1 MLILKDI
8 HKEYPAG
15 DSKVPALRGVS
26 VEFRQ
31 NEFVS
36 ILGPSGCGKT
46 TLLNIIGGLDGYT
59 SGDLVINGKS
69 TKDFRDADWDAYRNH
84 SIGFVFQSYNL
95 IPHQTV
101 LANVELALTISG
113 ISKAERRRRAKEAL
127 EKVGLASEIHKRP
140 NQMSGGQ
147 MQRVAIAR
155 ALVNNPDILLADE
168 PTGALDSETSVQIM
182 EMLKEVA
189 RDRLVIMVTHNPELA
204 ETYSTRIIRILDGK
218 IISDSNPFTAKEA
231 PQKKENQEASNEK
244 PKKEKRLK
252 NRSMS
257 FGTALALSMNNL
269 RTKKGR
275 TLLTSFA
282 GSIGIIGI
290 ALILAISN
298 GVTVFINRVQEDTLS
313 SYPISIQAETADM
326 SSIIGTM
333 MNANTADGESAHEKD
348 AVYSNRVMY
357 ELLNSLSQ
365 IEVQK
370 NNLTAFKA
378 YLDTNEEFKQYVSA
392 ISYAYN
398 LDFHIFTKD
407 TANTIIKTDIES
419 LMTELMT
426 PTGSSNNGTTGT
438 PSSGNTQGGMMGG
451 GNMGMFASYD
461 VWQEMLPGK
470 DGALVN
476 ELFDEQYEL
485 VYGSYPSAY
494 NEILLIVDENH
505 EISDI
510 VLYSLGLKTT
520 EEMKADLMASMRG
533 ENEGKAPESWS
544 YEDICAKTFKMILP
558 SDFYQKNPDG
568 TYTDIS
574 ETSAGLAMLY
584 SSDKAIELKISG
596 IIRPNGDAVASMMSG
611 SIGYTS
617 ALTEYAMKRAAESDI
632 VKAQLSDPTVDILS
646 GLPFKTDDNTEFS
659 NAEKAEKIKAYFAKL
674 SKPEKAAL
682 FIKMQSTADPAMFE
696 EQAAEF
702 LATQSPEELRQMVIS
717 TYAEQMGI
725 TDKTQIEQYINNMS
739 DEELAENAKAFIIE
753 RAATEYAFR
762 VEAELSALSAD
773 QLAMM
778 FDAAVYTEEQYAGFF
793 DLYMPATHSEATYE
807 TVLNMLGYVDENSPS
822 SINIYASTFAD
833 KDEISRMIRE
843 YNDSVAEEDQIS
855 YTDLVALLMS
865 SITTV
870 INAISYVLIAF
881 VAVSLV
887 VSSIMIGIITY
898 ISVLERTKEIGILRA
913 IGASKKDVSRVFNAE
928 TVIVG
933 FISGAIGILFTILAI
948 LIANPILHAITGLS
962 NLNAVLPWGA
972 ALILVALSVTL
983 TLIAGILPS
992 RMAAKKDP
1000 VVALRTE

>member
-1 MLILKDI
+1 MLTLKDI

-26 VEFRQ
+26 VEFRK

-46 TLLNIIGGLDGYT
+46 TLLNIIGGLDQYT
-59 SGDLVINGKS
+59 SGDLIISGKS
-69 TKDFRDADWDAYRNH
+69 TKNFRDADWDAYRNH

-95 IPHQTV
+95 IPHQSV

-113 ISKAERRRRAKEAL
+113 ISKSERRRRAKEAL

-155 ALVNNPDILLADE
+155 ALVNNPEILLADE

-218 IISDSNPFTAKEA
+218 ITSDTDPFTSEKEA
-231 PQKKENQEASNEK
+231 PKKQETAEK

-326 SSIIGTM
+326 SSIISTM
-333 MNANTADGESAHEKD
+333 MSANTASGEAAHEKD

-357 ELLNSLSQ
+357 ELLNSLSNV
-365 IEVQK
+365 EVQQ

-378 YLDTNEEFKQYVSA
+378 YLDDNTELHKYVSA
-392 ISYAYN
+392 ISYAYD

-407 TANTIIKTDIES
+407 TSNTIIKSDIQT
-419 LMTELMT
+419 LMSELMQAS
-426 PTGSSNNGTTGT
+426 GSTTDST
-438 PSSGNTQGGMMGG
+438 SSTSGIASMSSSMS
-451 GNMGMFASYD
+451 MFSTYD
-461 VWQEMLPGK
+461 IWQEMLPGK
-470 DGALVN
+470 DGSLVN
-476 ELFDEQYEL
+476 ELFDEQYDII
-485 VYGSYPSAY
+485 YGSYPEAY
-494 NEILLIVDENH
+494 NEIVLIVDSNN

-520 EEMKADLMASMRG
+520 EEMRKDLMSSMNG
-533 ENEGKAPESWS
+533 ENESKTPDSWS
-544 YEDICAKTFKMILP
+544 YEEICQMTFKMLLP
-558 SDFYQKNPDG
+558 TDFYQKNPDG
-568 TYTDIS
+568 TYTDLS
-574 ETSAGLAMLY
+574 KTNAGLSMLY
-584 SSDKAIELKISG
+584 HSDNAIELKIVG
-596 IIRPNGDAVASMMSG
+596 ILRPNDDAVASMMSG
-611 SIGYTS
+611 SIGYTT
-617 ALTEYAMKRAAESDI
+617 ALTEYAIDRAAESEI
-632 VKAQLSDPTVDILS
+632 VKAQLANPAVDVLT
-646 GLPFKTDDNTEFS
+646 GLPFKTDDNAEFS
-659 NAEKAEKIKAYFAKL
+659 DAEKAEKIKAYFATL
-674 SKPEKAAL
+674 SNAEKAAI
-682 FIKMQSTADPAMFE
+682 FTKIQSTVDPAMFE
-696 EQAAEF
+696 EQVNAMLAAQTPEQLRAMVIQSYAAE
-702 LATQSPEELRQMVIS
+702 
-717 TYAEQMGI
+717 MGI
-725 TDKTQIEQYINNMS
+725 TDTAQLEAYIASMS
-739 DEELAENAKAFIIE
+739 DEELISLVKASMME
-753 RAATEYAFR
+753 SMADEYAKK
-762 VEAELSALSAD
+762 VEAELGAMTSD

-778 FDAAVYTEEQYAGFF
+778 FDAATYTEEQYASFF
-793 DLYMPATHSEATYE
+793 DTYMPATHSESTYE
-807 TVLNMLGYVDENSPS
+807 DILKALGYVDEASPS
-822 SINIYASTFAD
+822 AINIYASTFAD
-833 KDEISRMIRE
+833 KDEIARIIEE
-843 YNDSVAEEDQIS
+843 YNESAAEADQIN
-855 YTDLVALLMS
+855 YTDYVALLMS
-865 SITTV
+865 SVTVV

-881 VAVSLV
+881 VSVSLV

-933 FISGAIGILFTILAI
+933 AISGAIGIGFTLLSI

-962 NLNAVLPWGA
+962 NLNAILPWGA
-972 ALILVALSVTL
+972 ALFLVALSVIL
-983 TLIAGILPS
+983 TLIAGIFPS

>member
-1 MLILKDI
+1 MLTLKDI

-15 DSKVPALRGVS
+15 DNKVTALRGVS

-46 TLLNIIGGLDGYT
+46 TLLNIIGGLDQYT
-59 SGDLVINGKS
+59 SGDLIISGKS

-95 IPHQTV
+95 IPHQSV
-101 LANVELALTISG
+101 LSNVELALTISG
-113 ISKAERRRRAKEAL
+113 ISKSERRRRAKEAL

-155 ALVNNPDILLADE
+155 ALVNNPEILLADE

-218 IISDSNPFTAKEA
+218 ITSDSNPFVSEETAA
-231 PQKKENQEASNEK
+231 PKDAAASGK

-313 SYPISIQAETADM
+313 SYPITIQAESADM
-326 SSIIGTM
+326 SGIITTM
-333 MNANTADGESAHEKD
+333 MSANTEAGGSAHEKD
-348 AVYSNRVMY
+348 AVYANRVMY
-357 ELLNSLSQ
+357 DLLNSLSNV
-365 IEVQK
+365 EVK
-370 NNLTAFKA
+370 TNNLTAFKS
-378 YLDTNEEFKQYVSA
+378 YLDRSEEMKKYVSA
-392 ISYAYN
+392 IDYDYD

-407 TANTIIKTDIES
+407 SAGTIIKTDIET
-419 LMTELMT
+419 LMGELMMS
-426 PTGSSNNGTTGT
+426 PSGGAQSSPENQNPGSSM
-438 PSSGNTQGGMMGG
+438 GMMGG
-451 GNMGMFASYD
+451 SSMSMFATYD

-470 DGALVN
+470 DGEIVSD
-476 ELFDEQYEL
+476 LFDEQYD
-485 VYGSYPSAY
+485 VIYGSYPSAY
-494 NEILLIVDENH
+494 NEIVLIVDGNN

-520 EEMKADLMASMRG
+520 EEMKKDLMSSMKG
-533 ENEGKAPESWS
+533 ENDNKAPESWS
-544 YEDICAKTFKMILP
+544 YEEICSKTFKLVIP
-558 SDFYQKNPDG
+558 ADFYQKNADG

-574 ETSAGLAMLY
+574 GTEAGMNFLY
-584 SSDKAIELKISG
+584 NSGKAIELKVSG
-596 IIRPNGDAVASMMSG
+596 ILRPNDDAVASMMSG

-617 ALTEYAMKRAAESDI
+617 ALTEYAMERAAESEI
-632 VKAQLSDPTVDILS
+632 VKEQLKNSAVDVIT
-646 GLPFKTDDNTEFS
+646 GLPFVTDDEIEFS

-674 SKPEKAAL
+674 STAEKAAL
-682 FIKMQSTADPAMFE
+682 FTKIQANVDPAVFE
-696 EQAAEF
+696 EQANAM
-702 LATQSPEELRQMVIS
+702 LINQTPEALRAMVIQ

-725 TDKTQIEQYINNMS
+725 TDTAQIEEYINNMS
-739 DEELAENAKAFIIE
+739 DEELMAVVKASFLE
-753 RAATEYAFR
+753 RMAAEYAAK
-762 VEAELSALSAD
+762 VEAELGAMTADALA
-773 QLAMM
+773 AM
-778 FDAAVYTEEQYAGFF
+778 FDAATYTEEQYADLF
-793 DLYMPATHSEATYE
+793 DAYMPATHSESTYE
-807 TVLNMLGYVDENSPS
+807 KNLTALGYVDKDSPS
-822 SINIYASTFAD
+822 TVSIYASTFAD
-833 KDEISRMIRE
+833 KDEISRIISE
-843 YNDSVAEEDQIS
+843 YNDSVAEADKIE
-855 YTDLVALLMS
+855 YTDIVALLMS
-865 SITTV
+865 GITLV

-881 VAVSLV
+881 VGVSLV

-913 IGASKKDVSRVFNAE
+913 IGASKKDISRVFNAE

-933 FISGAIGILFTILAI
+933 FISGAIGIIFTIIAI
-948 LIANPILHAITGLS
+948 LIANPILHAITGLAT
-962 NLNAVLPWGA
+962 LNAVLPWGA
-972 ALILVALSVTL
+972 AIILVVLSIVL
-983 TLIAGILPS
+983 TLIAGVLPS